1 MFDELVNE
9 LTSKYGNGGWLTLLI
24 TSILILAGSV
34 LIHAITFAIIKR
46 IGKRSDNPIFGM
58 IRQRSK
64 NPSLGL
70 LLTLAI
76 YIILFA
82 FAPDNELV
90 EIVRHLLR
98 LLIILFVTWFLIGG
112 IKLGRDLVLL
122 QYDMDQK
129 DNLKARRVYTQLR
142 IMERILIFA
151 VIVIALSVALMTF
164 EQIRR
169 VGVSLF
175 ASAGVAG
182 IILGFAA
189 QRMIGNVLAGF
200 QIAISQPIRIEDVV
214 IVENEW
220 GWIEEIN
227 LTYVVVR
234 IWDKRRLIVPTTY
247 FIEKPFQNWTRVS
260 ADILGTVFIYTD
272 YTVPVDKLRDE
283 LTRVLKSDP
292 KWDGKVNVL
301 QVTDSTERTMEIR
314 ALMSAADSPSAWDL
328 RVRVREKL
336 IEFLQLNYPECLPR
350 SRVEMTPDTSASS
363 PGAGIV
369 G

>member
-1 MFDELVNE
+1 MFDELASE
-9 LTSKYGNGGWLTLLI
+9 LTSKYGNGGWLTVLV
-24 TSILILAGSV
+24 TCVLILAGGV
-34 LIHAITFAIIKR
+34 FIHAITFAILKR
-46 IGKRSDNPIFGM
+46 IGKRSDNPVYGL
-58 IRQRSK
+58 IRQRAK

-70 LLTLAI
+70 FLTLAV

-90 EIVRHLLR
+90 DIVKHLLK
-98 LLIILFVTWFLIGG
+98 LLVILFVTWFLIGG
-112 IKLGRDLVLL
+112 IKLGRDLVLM
-122 QYDMDQK
+122 QYDIGKK

-151 VIVIALSVALMTF
+151 VIVIALAVALMTF
-164 EQIRR
+164 DQIRR

-200 QIAISQPIRIEDVV
+200 QIAVSQPIRIEDVV

-272 YTVPVDKLRDE
+272 YTVPVDKLREE
-283 LTRVLKSDP
+283 LTRILESDP
-292 KWDGKVNVL
+292 NWDGKVNVL
-301 QVTDSTERTMEIR
+301 QVTDSTERTVQIR

-336 IEFLQLNYPECLPR
+336 IEFLQKNYPDCLPR
-350 SRVEMTPDTSASS
+350 SRIEMKTEQTPTAAKS
-363 PGAGIV
+363 
-369 G
+369 

>member
-1 MFDELVNE
+1 MFEELAAQLMNQYE
-9 LTSKYGNGGWLTLLI
+9 DGNWQNAVIISLVILLG
-24 TSILILAGSV
+24 TILIHS
-34 LIHAITFAIIKR
+34 ITFAALKR
-46 IGKRSDNPIFGM
+46 IGKKSEKHIFQVVR
-58 IRQRSK
+58 IRTRK
-64 NPSLGL
+64 PSLGL
-70 LLTLAI
+70 LLTLSI
-76 YIILFA
+76 YLIIFV
-82 FAPDNELV
+82 FAPESQLV
-90 EIVRHLLR
+90 DLLKHVLK
-98 LLIILFVTWFLIGG
+98 LLVIFFITWLLIGG
-112 IKLGRDLVLL
+112 IKIGRDAVLL
-122 QYDMDQK
+122 RYDLEQK

-142 IMERILIFA
+142 IMERILIF
-151 VIVIALSVALMTF
+151 VLIVIAVSAALMTF

-200 QIAISQPIRIEDVV
+200 QIAISQPIRIDDVV

-260 ADILGTVFIYTD
+260 ADILGTVFIYAD
-272 YTVPVDKLRDE
+272 YTLPVGKLREE
-283 LTRVLKSDP
+283 LTRILKSNP
-292 KWDGKVNVL
+292 NWDGKVNVL
-301 QVTDSTERTMEIR
+301 QVTDSKERTMELR

-328 RVRVREKL
+328 RVHVRERL
-336 IEFLQLNYPECLPR
+336 IEFLQKNYPECLPK
-350 SRVEMTPDTSASS
+350 SRIEMNPE
-363 PGAGIV
+363 
-369 G
+369 

>member
-1 MFDELVNE
+1 MFEELMNQLVDR
-9 LTSKYGNGGWLTLLI
+9 YDDGNWQSALI
-24 TSILILAGSV
+24 TSILILAVGIA
-34 LIHAITFAIIKR
+34 IHIIAYTLIKR
-46 IGKRSDNPIFGM
+46 IGNKSQNPVFRL
-58 IRQRSK
+58 IRKKTK

-70 LLTLAI
+70 LLTLAL

-82 FAPDNELV
+82 FAPENQLV
-90 EIVRHLLR
+90 EAGKHLLR
-98 LLIILFVTWFLIGG
+98 LLVIFFITWLLIGG
-112 IKLGRDLVLL
+112 IKLGRDAVLL
-122 QYDMDQK
+122 RYDLGEK

-151 VIVIALSVALMTF
+151 LIVIAVSVALMTF

-200 QIAISQPIRIEDVV
+200 QIAISQPIRIDDVV

-272 YTVPVDKLRDE
+272 YTVPVDKLREE
-283 LTRVLKSDP
+283 LTRILQSDP
-292 KWDGKVNVL
+292 NWDGKVNVL
-301 QVTDSTERTMEIR
+301 QVTNSTERTMELR

-328 RVRVREKL
+328 RVHVREKL
-336 IEFLQLNYPECLPR
+336 IEFLQKNYPESLPR
-350 SRVEMTPDTSASS
+350 SRIEMTP
-363 PGAGIV
+363 G
-369 G
+369 

>member
-1 MFDELVNE
+1 MFEELVHQ
-9 LTSKYGNGGWLTLLI
+9 LTNRYDGGNWQSALI
-24 TSILILAGSV
+24 VSIMILAAGI
-34 LIHAITFAIIKR
+34 LIHAVTFALLKR
-46 IGKRSDNPIFGM
+46 MGRKPDKAVYRM
-58 IRQRSK
+58 VRERTK

-70 LLTLAI
+70 LLTLSLSL
-76 YIILFA
+76 IIFV
-82 FAPDNELV
+82 FAPDSQLID
-90 EIVRHLLR
+90 IVKHLLK
-98 LLIILFVTWFLIGG
+98 LLVIFFVTWFLVGG
-112 IKLGRDLVLL
+112 IKLGRDAVLL
-122 QYDMDQK
+122 RYDLDQK

-151 VIVIALSVALMTF
+151 IILITVSVALMTF

-200 QIAISQPIRIEDVV
+200 QIAIAQPIRIDDVV

-227 LTYVVVR
+227 LTYVVLR

-260 ADILGTVFIYTD
+260 AEILGTVFIYTD
-272 YTVPVDKLRDE
+272 YTVPVDKLREE
-283 LTRVLKSDP
+283 LTRILQSDGN
-292 KWDGKVNVL
+292 WDGKVNVL
-301 QVTDSTERTMEIR
+301 QVTNSTEKSMELR

-328 RVRVREKL
+328 RVNVREKL
-336 IEFLQLNYPECLPR
+336 IDFLQKNYPDSLPR
-350 SRVEMTPDTSASS
+350 SRVQMTPD
-363 PGAGIV
+363 
-369 G
+369 